1 MSREKGR
8 LSVPVHDGL
17 ERVFRDVFGDE
28 TIVLTPDMT
37 AADVTGW
44 DSLGHINLMFS
55 LEERFGVQFEGNQLA
70 EFANV
75 GELERFL
82 EQHATD

>member
-1 MSREKGR
+1 
-8 LSVPVHDGL
+8 VPVHDEL

-28 TIVLTPDMT
+28 SIVLTDATT
-37 AADVTGW
+37 AADVPGW

-55 LEERFGVQFEGNQLA
+55 IEERFGVQFEGNQLA

-82 EQHATD
+82 EANGRVG

>member
-1 MSREKGR
+1 M
-8 LSVPVHDGL
+8 PVHDDL

-28 TIVLTPDMT
+28 GIVLTDETT
-37 AADVTGW
+37 ARDIRAW

-55 LEERFGVQFEGNQLA
+55 IEERFGVQFEGNQLA

-82 EQHATD
+82 EANATSR